1 MDDMEKTEQASER
14 KLKKARE
21 KGQIFKSKDAV
32 DNATLIVGVIAIKF
46 ITPCIIREFRLLL
59 NQLLSSNNLN
69 ISNTNLLNSFNKG
82 LLFLLK
88 IIIPV
93 FLALIII
100 TLVLNYAQVGFIFST
115 ESLKPDIKKISPV
128 SGFKRIFSKKSLME
142 LLKFLIKIV
151 VIGVVIFNDVNN
163 NLITLNTTIFHNV
176 NFSTSQSF
184 NWMFNILI
192 KIILLLSVFSAL
204 DYFLQYKSYMNDMK
218 MSKKEVKDEYKEQEG
233 DPLIKGKLKEKQR
246 QIATSS
252 LIEAASEA
260 TVLIAN
266 PTHIAICLK
275 YDLSMPVPIVTAIAR
290 DHIALKLKEVAKE
303 NNVPIVEDRPL
314 ARALFNE
321 AEINHPIPP
330 GFYKAITKVLI
341 SIMNSK
347 L

>member
-115 ESLKPDIKKISPV
+115 ESLKPDI
-128 SGFKRIFSKKSLME
+128 KRIFSKKSLME